1 MGTSDTTSVEE
12 SLITTPENPIG
23 YVMVIFAVVTGAIHL
38 LLASRVV
45 GFSTLL
51 ATLFALNGIGFFVGI
66 IAYFTRFW
74 RRELYLLAALYA
86 LATIVALFVFPEVN
100 LSLEVFYRNGSLNPM
115 AVAAKSVEASIVVCA
130 LYLYTRSGD

>member
-12 SLITTPENPIG
+12 SLITTPENPVG

-51 ATLFALNGIGFFVGI
+51 ATLFALNSIGFFVGI
-66 IAYFTRFW
+66 VAYFTRFW
-74 RRELYLLAALYA
+74 RREFYLLAALYA
-86 LATIVALFVFPEVN
+86 LATVVALFVFQGFSVEA
-100 LSLEVFYRNGSLNPM
+100 FYRQGSLNPI
-115 AVAAKSVEASIVVCA
+115 AVAAKSVEAGIVVCA
-130 LYLYTRSGD
+130 LYLYTRSGN

>member
-12 SLITTPENPIG
+12 SLITTPENPVG

-45 GFSTLL
+45 GFSAFL

-66 IAYFTRFW
+66 VTYFTRFW

-86 LATIVALFVFPEVN
+86 LATIVALFVFQGFSVEA
-100 LSLEVFYRNGSLNPM
+100 FYRQGSLNPM
-115 AVAAKSVEASIVVCA
+115 AVAAKSVEAGIVVCA